1 MNNLRTHI
9 LRRLLLLAAALL
21 TLPGIVTAQSDP
33 QLTQYWALPAFYNAG
48 AAGASDYL
56 RVRGG
61 TRMQWIG
68 IDGAPQ
74 SFFIQ
79 ADSPLAI
86 GRKRIGLGVQM
97 QQEKIGLFSNML
109 LGVQGAYKFK
119 LFKGELSAGF
129 QLGYFNQKFSGSKIE
144 NPGDDDYHQPD
155 DEAIPKEDLNGSAF
169 DLGVGIFYTKPR
181 FWVGVSSTHLLKPT
195 IKMSLQGSENTETQE
210 FESELGRMV
219 YFMGGCNFPIKNTLF
234 VLEPSA
240 LVKTDF
246 NFFTAEVTMR
256 ATYNRFLTFG
266 VAYRYNDAVS
276 AMIGATFR
284 NFFLGYSYDY
294 PLSAIVKV
302 SSGSHEIVA
311 GYQLK
316 LDFSGKNKNKH
327 RSIRIM

>member
-61 TRMQWIG
+61 THMQWIG

-109 LGVQGAYKFK
+109 LGVQGA
-119 LFKGELSAGF
+119 
-129 QLGYFNQKFSGSKIE
+129 
-144 NPGDDDYHQPD
+144 
-155 DEAIPKEDLNGSAF
+155 
-169 DLGVGIFYTKPR
+169 
-181 FWVGVSSTHLLKPT
+181 
-195 IKMSLQGSENTETQE
+195 
-210 FESELGRMV
+210 
-219 YFMGGCNFPIKNTLF
+219 
-234 VLEPSA
+234 
-240 LVKTDF
+240 
-246 NFFTAEVTMR
+246 
-256 ATYNRFLTFG
+256 
-266 VAYRYNDAVS
+266 
-276 AMIGATFR
+276 
-284 NFFLGYSYDY
+284 
-294 PLSAIVKV
+294 
-302 SSGSHEIVA
+302 
-311 GYQLK
+311 
-316 LDFSGKNKNKH
+316 
-327 RSIRIM
+327 